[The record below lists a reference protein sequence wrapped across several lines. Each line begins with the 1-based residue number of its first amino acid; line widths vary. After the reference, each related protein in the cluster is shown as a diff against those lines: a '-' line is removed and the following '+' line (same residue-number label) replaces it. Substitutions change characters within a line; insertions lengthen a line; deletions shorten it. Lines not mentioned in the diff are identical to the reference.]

1 MTTNRKPKHWLQD
14 LIDLPDH
21 RFKALRKKQLK
32 KMKVMQAQEQRGTLQ
47 SKKAYNAV
55 YNRMT
60 AIILAEQMRN
70 KDNSST

>member
-1 MTTNRKPKHWLQD
+1 MAKTRKPKHWLQD
-14 LIDLPDH
+14 LVDLPDH

-32 KMKVMQAQEQRGTLQ
+32 KQKVMQAQEERGTLQ

-60 AIILAEQMRN
+60 EIILAEQMRN
-70 KDNSST
+70 KNKTTI